1 MEIDFNNLPL
11 AKRKNVDNPYASAS
25 YSYQNMI
32 NGVSEEMAKQQDE
45 DARDN
50 AHLVNHDL
58 DVALPCFEQDEDYTG
73 DRYEQEGDVRVQLYF

>member
-25 YSYQNMI
+25 YAYQNMI

-50 AHLVNHDL
+50 AHLVNHDS
-58 DVALPCFEQDEDYTG
+58 DVALPCYEQDEDYTG